1 MGNQESSHPVHV
13 IQAEDGDGK
22 YIWSKFPVDDKAGQM
37 VDKVSTKSLRP
48 LLLDVN
54 AAIDRCTQEKRFQ
67 RTLFCYRALNVL
79 FWLSIIIMAIMLL
92 VFIIVTLHYDQPP
105 LQWVKCLRSLYIGK
119 LFSH

>member
-1 MGNQESSHPVHV
+1 
-13 IQAEDGDGK
+13 
-22 YIWSKFPVDDKAGQM
+22 M

-67 RTLFCYRALNVL
+67 RTLFCSRALNFL
-79 FWLSIIIMAIMLL
+79 FWLSIIVMAIMLL

-105 LQWVKCLRSLYIGK
+105 LQWVKCLRSLYIVTVLEDPSLLQWQHCPSLIG
-119 LFSH
+119 LTCLIVFTFF